1 MVSSWV
7 WCGVFSVR
15 FPNQIKQANKFA
27 ATQSKTRPSTCSGQA
42 LRGFCVRS
50 PRRWT
55 SLCVGAVLTAA
66 VFITACATPTPI
78 PEEKVR
84 VGVTASTLMFA
95 KTITDRSLTRSTRFE
110 IVVESSSS
118 ALLAEAAQEK
128 IGVGITLY
136 LPENSILWATPLGEE
151 SIAVIVHP
159 SNTLSNITLAQLQ
172 DIYGGRS
179 NEWSAAS
186 REEGDDSRIIFD
198 SKALRGVKPAL
209 TTALAPS
216 PEAMI
221 KFVSANQKGVG
232 YVPLSWVNNTVKTIS
247 LDGTPPTT
255 NNYPL
260 RALIVAVAKQEPSG
274 RTREWLGDVQS
285 KK

>member
-1 MVSSWV
+1 MKHPERSDALRV
-7 WCGVFSVR
+7 
-15 FPNQIKQANKFA
+15 A
-27 ATQSKTRPSTCSGQA
+27 QSRGAVNLRTPHPSTTFRA
-42 LRGFCVRS
+42 KREIPLRMLVVFFI
-50 PRRWT
+50 
-55 SLCVGAVLTAA
+55 AALTAS
-66 VFITACATPTPI
+66 CASPTPI
-78 PEEKVR
+78 AEEKVR

-95 KTITDRSLTRSTRFE
+95 RTITDRSLTRSTRFE
-110 IVVESSSS
+110 IVVEASSS

-128 IGVGITLY
+128 IGVGVTLY

-159 SNTLSNITLAQLQ
+159 SNNATNLTSAQLQ
-172 DIYGGRS
+172 DIYAGRS
-179 NEWSAAS
+179 PEWAAAS

-209 TTALAPS
+209 TAALAPS

-221 KFVSANQKGVG
+221 KFVAANQKGVG
-232 YVPLSWVNNTVKTIS
+232 YVPMSWVNDNVKTIS
-247 LDGTPPTT
+247 LDGKPPTT

-274 RTREWLGDVQS
+274 RTREWLGEIQS
-285 KK
+285 SR